1 MYIQIISMEVQA
13 GKNEALLAEARANAR
28 ASRQEAGVIQFDVLQ
43 QSDDPNKFVL
53 YEVYRSAED
62 AEAHRQTSHFKRWL
76 EAGVPLLKSE
86 RMRQSYQEIE
96 VD

>member
-13 GKNEALLAEARANAR
+13 GKGEALLAEARANAR

-43 QSDDPNKFVL
+43 QIDDRNKFVL

-62 AEAHRQTSHFKRWL
+62 AETHRQTSHFKRWL
-76 EAGVPLLKSE
+76 EAGVPLLKGE
-86 RMRQSYQEIE
+86 RTRQSYQEIE